1 MVKVNAA
8 PPFAEGIRNR
18 RVRSDDGQNQRGL
31 MTDEETE
38 NYTEN
43 VRVALGQALF
53 SLSADGRTLP
63 LEDEVFVP
71 TLIGVM
77 RGLSSLAAAR
87 LVGGGPVEL
96 DGLGAALGREFAETA
111 RQLEAVFRQVQEQEG
126 KAAN

>member
-1 MVKVNAA
+1 
-8 PPFAEGIRNR
+8 
-18 RVRSDDGQNQRGL
+18 
-31 MTDEETE
+31 MTDQETE
-38 NYTEN
+38 DYTEK

-53 SLSADGRTLP
+53 GLSADGRTLP
-63 LEDEVFVP
+63 LDDEIFVP

-111 RQLEAVFRQVQEQEG
+111 RSLEAVFRQVQEREG
-126 KAAN
+126 KLAS